1 MAPSFSLFNQ
11 SFDSFGDTAQYF
23 NVGGPLDA
31 ALQSTSFGVG
41 PMASMDL
48 DKREVS
54 LNRSMSGGNNI
65 QQLLGGS
72 GSAGALTF
80 GMSPN
85 NSFGGGANSSTRTT
99 MVLGGQDGRSASPTQ
114 VLGMYRSYSGTG
126 SPKPSRGPLDDS
138 HIRMSGGSFGA
149 PSIGNAYTRSF
160 GGEGPPPPEHYRGNS
175 IGHQDGPADG
185 PPRFYTLLKKY
196 RGAFKEC
203 TFLLPGLK
211 QALLDNPLPDIK
223 EEAENEKPKR
233 GRSVRISFVTCYIL
247 ASHFNSLFSRIF
259 AFSIGAYRGIRYPI
273 TIPAWTRMIRPQ
285 KTAMSQ

>member
-11 SFDSFGDTAQYF
+11 SFDSFGDSAQYF

-41 PMASMDL
+41 LGASMDL

-54 LNRSMSGGNNI
+54 LNQSMSMSGGNNT

-85 NSFGGGANSSTRTT
+85 NSFGGAPNASTRST

-114 VLGMYRSYSGTG
+114 VLGMYRSYSETG
-126 SPKPSRGPLDDS
+126 SPKPNRRPLDDS
-138 HIRMSGGSFGA
+138 HIRMSGGSFGT

-160 GGEGPPPPEHYRGNS
+160 GGEGPPPPGQYRNNS
-175 IGHQDGPADG
+175 MSHQEGPADGPADG
-185 PPRFYTLLKKY
+185 PPRFYNLLKKY
-196 RGAFKEC
+196 RGAFQEC

-211 QALLDNPLPDIK
+211 QALLDNPLPDTK
-223 EEAENEKPKR
+223 QEAEKEKSKR
-233 GRSVRISFVTCYIL
+233 GRSVRISFVECIWFDKPL
-247 ASHFNSLFSRIF
+247 
-259 AFSIGAYRGIRYPI
+259 
-273 TIPAWTRMIRPQ
+273 
-285 KTAMSQ
+285 

>member
-1 MAPSFSLFNQ
+1 
-11 SFDSFGDTAQYF
+11 
-23 NVGGPLDA
+23 LDA
-31 ALQSTSFGVG
+31 SLQSASFGVG

-65 QQLLGGS
+65 QQLMGGS

-85 NSFGGGANSSTRTT
+85 NSFGGAPNSSTRTT

-126 SPKPSRGPLDDS
+126 SPKPNRSPLDDS

-160 GGEGPPPPEHYRGNS
+160 GGEGPPPPPPGQYRSNS
-175 IGHQDGPADG
+175 MGHQDAPKDGPADG

-196 RGAFKEC
+196 RGAFQEC

-211 QALLDNPLPDIK
+211 QALLDDPLPNIK
-223 EEAENEKPKR
+223 QEVENEKAKR
-233 GRSVRISFVTCYIL
+233 GRSVRISFVKCSGLT
-247 ASHFNSLFSRIF
+247 SHFDCLFSHIF
-259 AFSIGAYRGIRYPI
+259 ALSIRIYREMLYPI
-273 TIPAWTRMIRPQ
+273 TIPA
-285 KTAMSQ
+285 